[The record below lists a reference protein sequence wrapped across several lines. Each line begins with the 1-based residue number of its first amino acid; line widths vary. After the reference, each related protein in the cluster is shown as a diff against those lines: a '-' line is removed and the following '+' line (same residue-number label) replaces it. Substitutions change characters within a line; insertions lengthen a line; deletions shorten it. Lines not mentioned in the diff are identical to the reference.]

1 MKSASA
7 VRLCSK
13 GEVWNAEMGLDS
25 ESPLRTVAG
34 LDFVNGEASSAA
46 HKRHMTAEACAMEE
60 PYDGVPLGLDSR
72 HHLRLV

>member
-13 GEVWNAEMGLDS
+13 GEVWNAEMGLDLDP
-25 ESPLRTVAG
+25 PLRTVAG

-60 PYDGVPLGLDSR
+60 PFDGVPLGLDSR